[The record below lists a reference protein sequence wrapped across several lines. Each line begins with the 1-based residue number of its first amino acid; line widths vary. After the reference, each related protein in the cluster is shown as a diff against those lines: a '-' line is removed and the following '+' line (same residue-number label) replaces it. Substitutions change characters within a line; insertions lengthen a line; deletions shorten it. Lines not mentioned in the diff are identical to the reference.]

1 MKSVNILGAGIAGMS
16 AANFLAQSGFKAT
29 VYEKCSFVGD
39 SRDGDYEGIE
49 NWIFSE
55 NVSDFIKKIGFNDKK
70 IIKYPVDE
78 FYVHTDSSTPILVK
92 NNLPFFNL
100 VKEAPQKSASTINF
114 INNVSKMTL
123 DLYLIQKKL
132 ITLTYT
138 QLDQKKLR
146 HM

>member
-1 MKSVNILGAGIAGMS
+1 MRNVVL
-16 AANFLAQSGFKAT
+16 LAIPEMVITK
-29 VYEKCSFVGD
+29 
-39 SRDGDYEGIE
+39 GIE

-100 VKEAPQKSASTINF
+100 VKRGSTKECI
-114 INNVSKMTL
+114 
-123 DLYLIQKKL
+123 DYQLYKQCLKNDVRFVFDSKKL
-132 ITLTYT
+132 ITLTFT